1 MTPIIGGLIEAG
13 LKIIEKVIPD
23 PQAKA
28 QAQLELMK
36 LTQQGE
42 FKQLEADLQIAL
54 AQSDINKAEAMSND
68 PFRAGWRPF
77 IGWVCGLGFATQFV
91 FGPWGSWIAALNGND
106 VRFPEMDMAT
116 IMPLLFAMLGLG
128 AYRTYEKTQGIATPK
143 NVTVT
148 GGKQ

>member
-28 QAQLELMK
+28 RAQLELMK
-36 LTQQGE
+36 LTQEGE

-54 AQSDINKAEAMSND
+54 AQAEINKAEAMSND

-77 IGWVCGLGFATQFV
+77 IGWTCGLGFFTQFV
-91 FGPWGSWIAALNGND
+91 LAPWGTWILALRGQD
-106 VRFPEMDMAT
+106 IPFPELDMST
-116 IMPLLFAMLGLG
+116 MMPLLFAMLGLG
-128 AYRTYEKTQGIATPK
+128 AYRTYEKTRG
-143 NVTVT
+143 VT
-148 GGKQ
+148 K